1 MKFLGNIAKAF
12 YEREREEI
20 SKICFVFP
28 GRRASLFF
36 QRELS
41 ALIDK
46 PLFSPSLITISDL
59 FSELSGLR
67 NADKLDCVYRLY
79 RLYCDI
85 NENPEP
91 FDDFVYWGETLL
103 SDFDDTDKFLADPYR
118 LFANIKELK
127 ELDTDYSFL
136 SERQLNSI
144 KSFWASFHNGEE
156 SDKKSKFK
164 SLWSLML
171 PLYTNLRVSLESDGA
186 GYEGMIYRKI
196 AEQISNGDT
205 VNVDSL
211 LSKYSYVVFIGFN
224 ALNKCEKTLLNYIKL
239 SGKADFYWDYCGTM
253 VNDPDNKSSFFINE
267 NLSSYPSSMDIDF
280 NEERIAEIEL
290 IGVPSAVGQAKIAG
304 DILSSL
310 PTGIN
315 SAVILPDESLL
326 TSVIRSLDYNKG
338 EINIT
343 MGYPLRE
350 ASVVSFA
357 ESLVELQGGPFYFR
371 RVLPVLRHNYVK
383 GITGE
388 LSVSLENKIVTANM
402 LYVSQDL
409 FTGNHLLEM
418 IFRRVIK
425 DDDSNVDKISKIST
439 YILDVLDYIVKNKQ
453 VNKFEKELIYY
464 FYTLVVR
471 IKDLQIPM
479 SVKTYLRLLKQLV
492 NSTSV
497 PFKGEPLA
505 GLQVMGVLEARCL
518 DFDNI
523 VICSM
528 NEGVFPSRNLS
539 TSFIPLNLRKGFSLP
554 ENEYADAV
562 SAYSFYRTIYRAK
575 RVWMLYDTRSEGLSS
590 GEQSRFIL
598 QLRYHYKI
606 PLRDMVSS
614 GVVTR
619 NQKSPIIIEKKG
631 VVAQELEKFR
641 SGTKF
646 FSASLLSTYIL
657 CPLKFYFMHI
667 EGVKDEEIVSES
679 VESRTFGT
687 ILHNSMAILYR
698 RFEGKDVC
706 KKDLLAILNNQSLI
720 DDIIYKE
727 FKKEKGVEDVKGYNY
742 IICNLIQRYIIK
754 IIKYDLGFNSFRYI
768 QSEKDIRSS
777 LKLRDGTEVKLKA
790 YIDRID
796 RVNGKLRIIDYKTG
810 RKPDT
815 MKSLNQLFE
824 QNSSKN
830 LSVFFQLYLYGL
842 MLSPE
847 GESLLLPYF
856 LRELDQKYQINCTV
870 EDLNSFRELLSSK
883 ISEILNIEMP
893 FIQTASQ
900 KSCEYCIFKQ
910 ICR

>member
-1 MKFLGNIAKAF
+1 
-12 YEREREEI
+12 
-20 SKICFVFP
+20 
-28 GRRASLFF
+28 
-36 QRELS
+36 
-41 ALIDK
+41 
-46 PLFSPSLITISDL
+46 
-59 FSELSGLR
+59 
-67 NADKLDCVYRLY
+67 
-79 RLYCDI
+79 
-85 NENPEP
+85 
-91 FDDFVYWGETLL
+91 
-103 SDFDDTDKFLADPYR
+103 
-118 LFANIKELK
+118 
-127 ELDTDYSFL
+127 
-136 SERQLNSI
+136 
-144 KSFWASFHNGEE
+144 
-156 SDKKSKFK
+156 
-164 SLWSLML
+164 
-171 PLYTNLRVSLESDGA
+171 
-186 GYEGMIYRKI
+186 
-196 AEQISNGDT
+196 
-205 VNVDSL
+205 
-211 LSKYSYVVFIGFN
+211 
-224 ALNKCEKTLLNYIKL
+224 
-239 SGKADFYWDYCGTM
+239 
-253 VNDPDNKSSFFINE
+253 
-267 NLSSYPSSMDIDF
+267 
-280 NEERIAEIEL
+280 
-290 IGVPSAVGQAKIAG
+290 
-304 DILSSL
+304 
-310 PTGIN
+310 
-315 SAVILPDESLL
+315 
-326 TSVIRSLDYNKG
+326 
-338 EINIT
+338 
-343 MGYPLRE
+343 
-350 ASVVSFA
+350 
-357 ESLVELQGGPFYFR
+357 
-371 RVLPVLRHNYVK
+371 
-383 GITGE
+383 
-388 LSVSLENKIVTANM
+388 
-402 LYVSQDL
+402 
-409 FTGNHLLEM
+409 
-418 IFRRVIK
+418 
-425 DDDSNVDKISKIST
+425 
-439 YILDVLDYIVKNKQ
+439 
-453 VNKFEKELIYY
+453 
-464 FYTLVVR
+464 
-471 IKDLQIPM
+471 M

-883 ISEILNIEMP
+883 ISEILNVEMP

>member
-1 MKFLGNIAKAF
+1 
-12 YEREREEI
+12 
-20 SKICFVFP
+20 
-28 GRRASLFF
+28 
-36 QRELS
+36 
-41 ALIDK
+41 
-46 PLFSPSLITISDL
+46 
-59 FSELSGLR
+59 
-67 NADKLDCVYRLY
+67 
-79 RLYCDI
+79 
-85 NENPEP
+85 
-91 FDDFVYWGETLL
+91 
-103 SDFDDTDKFLADPYR
+103 
-118 LFANIKELK
+118 
-127 ELDTDYSFL
+127 
-136 SERQLNSI
+136 
-144 KSFWASFHNGEE
+144 
-156 SDKKSKFK
+156 
-164 SLWSLML
+164 
-171 PLYTNLRVSLESDGA
+171 
-186 GYEGMIYRKI
+186 
-196 AEQISNGDT
+196 
-205 VNVDSL
+205 
-211 LSKYSYVVFIGFN
+211 
-224 ALNKCEKTLLNYIKL
+224 
-239 SGKADFYWDYCGTM
+239 
-253 VNDPDNKSSFFINE
+253 
-267 NLSSYPSSMDIDF
+267 
-280 NEERIAEIEL
+280 
-290 IGVPSAVGQAKIAG
+290 
-304 DILSSL
+304 
-310 PTGIN
+310 
-315 SAVILPDESLL
+315 
-326 TSVIRSLDYNKG
+326 
-338 EINIT
+338 
-343 MGYPLRE
+343 
-350 ASVVSFA
+350 
-357 ESLVELQGGPFYFR
+357 
-371 RVLPVLRHNYVK
+371 
-383 GITGE
+383 
-388 LSVSLENKIVTANM
+388 
-402 LYVSQDL
+402 
-409 FTGNHLLEM
+409 
-418 IFRRVIK
+418 
-425 DDDSNVDKISKIST
+425 
-439 YILDVLDYIVKNKQ
+439 
-453 VNKFEKELIYY
+453 
-464 FYTLVVR
+464 
-471 IKDLQIPM
+471 
-479 SVKTYLRLLKQLV
+479 
-492 NSTSV
+492 
-497 PFKGEPLA
+497 
-505 GLQVMGVLEARCL
+505 
-518 DFDNI
+518 
-523 VICSM
+523 
-528 NEGVFPSRNLS
+528 
-539 TSFIPLNLRKGFSLP
+539 
-554 ENEYADAV
+554 
-562 SAYSFYRTIYRAK
+562 
-575 RVWMLYDTRSEGLSS
+575 MLYDTRSEGLSS

-883 ISEILNIEMP
+883 ISEILNVEMP

>member
-12 YEREREEI
+12 YERDREEI

-79 RLYCDI
+79 KFYTDI

-103 SDFDDTDKFLADPYR
+103 ADFDDTDKFLADAPR

-144 KSFWASFHNGEE
+144 KSFWSSFHNGEE
-156 SDKKSKFK
+156 SDKKSKFQ
-164 SLWSLML
+164 SLWSMML
-171 PLYTNLRVSLESDGA
+171 PLYTKLRESLESRGT

-196 AEQISNGDT
+196 AEQIIAGDT
-205 VNVDSL
+205 VKIDSHF
-211 LSKYSYVVFIGFN
+211 SKYNNIVFIGFN
-224 ALNKCEKTLLNYIKL
+224 ALNKCEKTLLSYIKL
-239 SGKADFYWDYCGTM
+239 SGKSDFYWDYCGSM
-253 VNDPDNKSSFFINE
+253 VNDPDNKASLFIKE
-267 NLSSYPSSMDIDF
+267 NTSLFPSSIDIDF
-280 NEERIAEIEL
+280 SEERTADIEL
-290 IGVPSAVGQAKIAG
+290 IGVPSVVGQAKITG

-315 SAVILPDESLL
+315 SAVILPDETLL
-326 TSVIRSLDYNKG
+326 TSLIRSLDFNKE

-350 ASVVSFA
+350 ASVVSLA
-357 ESLVELQGGPFYFR
+357 ESLVELQAGPFYFR
-371 RVLPVLRHNYVK
+371 RVLPVLRDNYVK
-383 GITGE
+383 SITGE
-388 LSVSLENKIVTANM
+388 LSVNLENKIVAGNM
-402 LYVSQDL
+402 LYISQDI
-409 FTGNHLLEM
+409 FSGHPLLEI
-418 IFRRVIK
+418 IFKRVIK
-425 DDDSNVDKISKIST
+425 DDDSNVEKITKIAT
-439 YILDVLDYIVKNKQ
+439 YILDVLDYIVRNKK

-479 SVKTYLRLLKQLV
+479 SVKTFLRLLKQLV

-518 DFDNI
+518 DFDNV

-528 NEGVFPSRNLS
+528 NEGVFPSRNIS
-539 TSFIPLNLRKGFSLP
+539 TSFIPLNLRRGFSLP
-554 ENEYADAV
+554 DNEYADAV
-562 SAYSFYRTIYRAK
+562 SSYNFYRAIYRAK
-575 RVWMLYDTRSEGLSS
+575 RVWMLYDTRSEGISS

-606 PLRDMVSS
+606 PVREMVSS
-614 GVVTR
+614 GAVTR
-619 NQKSPIIIEKKG
+619 NLKSPIIIEKKG
-631 VVAQELEKFR
+631 EITQELESFKNGKR
-641 SGTKF
+641 F
-646 FSASLLSTYIL
+646 FSASLLSTYIQ

-667 EGVKDEEIVSES
+667 EGAKEDEIVSET

-698 RFEGKDVC
+698 GFEGKDVS
-706 KKDLLAILNNQSLI
+706 KKDLEAILNNRPFI
-720 DDIIYKE
+720 DAVIYNE
-727 FKKEKGVEDVKGYNY
+727 FKKEKGVEDIMGYNY
-742 IICNLIQRYIIK
+742 IVCNIIARYIIK
-754 IIKYDLGFNSFRYI
+754 ILKYDSGFNSFRYI
-768 QSEKDIRSS
+768 RSEKDIRSS
-777 LKLRDGTEVKLKA
+777 LMLPDGTEVKLKA

-796 RVNGKLRIIDYKTG
+796 RVDGKLRIIDYKTG
-810 RKPDT
+810 RKPDA
-815 MKSLNQLFE
+815 MKSINQLFE
-824 QNSSKN
+824 QNSSRN

-842 MLSPE
+842 MLSPD
-847 GESLLLPYF
+847 GEPLLVPYF
-856 LRELDQKYQINCTV
+856 LRELDKKYQKDCTTK
-870 EDLNSFRELLSSK
+870 DLNLFRELLSLT
-883 ISEILNIEMP
+883 ISEILDFKKP
-893 FIQTASQ
+893 FIQTTCQ
-900 KSCEYCIFKQ
+900 KSCDFCIFKQ